1 MPALLTFAQ
10 HGTTDGSQPLGL
22 VLFWLI
28 LGAAVLSW
36 AFKRF
41 KLEVIPG
48 YLLAGALVGPHA
60 IGLVQSEASVEQV
73 SALSTVLLMFGIGL
87 HLDLESIRKGMV
99 HIVAIGLASTIAFI
113 FLFAGLL
120 ALLGL
125 SGPSAILLAMA
136 ASLSSTAILVRVLLS
151 RRELNAVHGRIT
163 MGVSIVQDLFSVVM
177 LAMLPLLEK
186 WKGIAP
192 HTTNTLNTGFPE
204 WLNFALSGALS
215 VSGVFL
221 LLIGGRF
228 LLPRLLQ
235 SVARVG
241 SAELVLVTSA
251 AIALA
256 SAVWTTYLKF
266 SPEMGA
272 FIAGFLLAGTP
283 FRFQLSGQLG
293 PVRDLLMAVF
303 FTAVGMR
310 VAPDVIANNLGPIA
324 IGFFSVLILKS
335 VTIAITAWLAGAT
348 APTAFLS
355 SVYLGNAGEFTLIV
369 IAAGAAILAPE
380 EMSTAI
386 AVVILTLV
394 ATPILAGPA
403 HKWAATFSRVRLSP
417 LTQSAALADVQ
428 VSNIKKELDAGA
440 STDSGSQIASEVTE
454 LNQVDLGDST
464 PLLRPKHVIIAGF
477 GPVGR
482 ALADRFAIQGVSF
495 TVVEL
500 NVTTV
505 KRQAV
510 LGRKVVYGDVTNR
523 EVLEQAGLHHADAI
537 ILTIPDDEATLRAC
551 HAIRELAPHV
561 FIAARTNFLSGKF
574 TAMALGA
581 DVVTVEEVATAQAM
595 EREVLESLAKY
606 LATRKQPTT

>member
-1 MPALLTFAQ
+1 
-10 HGTTDGSQPLGL
+10 
-22 VLFWLI
+22 
-28 LGAAVLSW
+28 
-36 AFKRF
+36 
-41 KLEVIPG
+41 
-48 YLLAGALVGPHA
+48 
-60 IGLVQSEASVEQV
+60 
-73 SALSTVLLMFGIGL
+73 
-87 HLDLESIRKGMV
+87 
-99 HIVAIGLASTIAFI
+99 
-113 FLFAGLL
+113 
-120 ALLGL
+120 
-125 SGPSAILLAMA
+125 
-136 ASLSSTAILVRVLLS
+136 
-151 RRELNAVHGRIT
+151 
-163 MGVSIVQDLFSVVM
+163 
-177 LAMLPLLEK
+177 
-186 WKGIAP
+186 
-192 HTTNTLNTGFPE
+192 
-204 WLNFALSGALS
+204 
-215 VSGVFL
+215 
-221 LLIGGRF
+221 
-228 LLPRLLQ
+228 
-235 SVARVG
+235 
-241 SAELVLVTSA
+241 
-251 AIALA
+251 
-256 SAVWTTYLKF
+256 
-266 SPEMGA
+266 
-272 FIAGFLLAGTP
+272 
-283 FRFQLSGQLG
+283 
-293 PVRDLLMAVF
+293 VRDLLMAVF

-482 ALADRFAIQGVSF
+482 ALADRFTIQGVSF

-606 LATRKQPTT
+606 LATRKQPAT

>member
-1 MPALLTFAQ
+1 MAAFFLFAQ
-10 HGTTDGSQPLGL
+10 HGAPADGSQPLGL

-28 LGAAVLSW
+28 LGAAILSW

-60 IGLVQSEASVEQV
+60 LGLVQSEASVEQV
-73 SALSTVLLMFGIGL
+73 SALATVLLMFGIGL

-99 HIVAIGLASTIAFI
+99 HIVAIGVASIVAFVV
-113 FLFAGLL
+113 LFAGLL
-120 ALLGL
+120 ALLGV
-125 SGPSAILLAMA
+125 SGPAAVLLALA
-136 ASLSSTAILVRVLLS
+136 ASLSSTAILVRILLS
-151 RRELNAVHGRIT
+151 RRELSSSYGRIT
-163 MGVSIVQDLFSVVM
+163 MGVSIVQDLFSVVV

-186 WKGIAP
+186 WKGVAP
-192 HTTNTLNTGFPE
+192 HSSPTLNTGFPE
-204 WLNFALSGALS
+204 WLNFALTGGLS

-235 SVARVG
+235 AVARVG
-241 SAELVLVTSA
+241 SAELVLVASA

-256 SAVWTTYLKF
+256 SAVWTTFLKF

-310 VAPDVIANNLGPIA
+310 VAPDAIAGNITPIA
-324 IGFFSVLILKS
+324 IGFAAVMSLKV
-335 VTIAITAWLAGAT
+335 VTTAMATWLAGAS
-348 APTAFLS
+348 APTSFIS
-355 SVYLGNAGEFTLIV
+355 GIYLGNAGEFTLVV
-369 IAAGAAILAPE
+369 IAAGAAILSPA

-386 AVVILTLV
+386 AVVILSLV

-403 HKWAATFSRVRLSP
+403 HGWAATLSHVRLSP
-417 LTQSAALADVQ
+417 LTQSASLADAAPSSLQ
-428 VSNIKKELDAGA
+428 KELDAGA
-440 STDSGSQIASEVTE
+440 HADTGSQIAEHVTQSLEV
-454 LNQVDLGDST
+454 DPGDAT

-482 ALADRFAIQGVSF
+482 ALADRFAIQHVHF

-500 NVTTV
+500 NASTV
-505 KRQAV
+505 KRQAL
-510 LGRKVVYGDVTNR
+510 LGRKVVYGDITNR
-523 EVLEQAGLHHADAI
+523 EVLEQAGIHHADAI

-551 HAIRELAPHV
+551 HAIRDLAPHV

-581 DVVTVEEVATAQAM
+581 DVVTVEEVATAQTM
-595 EREVLESLAKY
+595 EREVLEGLARY
-606 LATRKQPTT
+606 LAARNDKQ